1 MSCAIAEVFS
11 RVPEFAIFYCPNLFC
26 FCALLFSCTC
36 SDCVRRSL
44 SLVSTKVPGLQHL
57 VIVGMHRMMFILSV
71 SLVSCYPEKASAW
84 HLRKF
89 LLQHAS
95 PLSVS
100 DSVLKQWLIAHNA
113 DVTQILSA
121 ADLDLRFGVTLRQHE
136 FANASQLQSF
146 LAREFRV
153 SAQER
158 TCNTW
163 LTTDWSPW
171 VFSWY
176 PAASCEFFLL
186 VRCMV
191 VQFLASDSAFDW
203 SHLFFVP
210 LKTLI
215 S

>member
-1 MSCAIAEVFS
+1 
-11 RVPEFAIFYCPNLFC
+11 
-26 FCALLFSCTC
+26 
-36 SDCVRRSL
+36 
-44 SLVSTKVPGLQHL
+44 
-57 VIVGMHRMMFILSV
+57 MMFILSV

-163 LTTDWSPW
+163 LTTDWFPW
-171 VFSWY
+171 VFSLY
-176 PAASCEFFLL
+176 PVASCEFFCFMWCSSLL
-186 VRCMV
+186 LR
-191 VQFLASDSAFDW
+191 
-203 SHLFFVP
+203 VP
-210 LKTLI
+210 LIGRTCSLSLSKL
-215 S
+215 